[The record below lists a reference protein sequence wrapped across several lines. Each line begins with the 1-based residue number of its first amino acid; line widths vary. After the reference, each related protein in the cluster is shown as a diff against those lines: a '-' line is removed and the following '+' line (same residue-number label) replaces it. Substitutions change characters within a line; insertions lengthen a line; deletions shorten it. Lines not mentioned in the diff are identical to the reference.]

1 MNKEV
6 IEYVILIIILFIL
19 LMSYFGYIIYDERKK
34 TKYYKSTILYETKW
48 DKYSDMIRV
57 QKSIIIK
64 KKIQLFFLELLVGIK
79 SVIKWK

>member
-64 KKIQLFFLELLVGIK
+64 KIMTLFLVL
-79 SVIKWK
+79 